1 MRRCLLLGTAAN
13 LTGRQSAQR
22 TYARVAFTGAGL
34 CLLGRRRTGP
44 PGNRQGG
51 LRRERA
57 RWRSAQPPTR
67 RR

>member
-1 MRRCLLLGTAAN
+1 MRRCLLLETAAN
-13 LTGRQSAQR
+13 LTRRQGAQR
-22 TYARVAFTGAGL
+22 THARVVFTGAGL
-34 CLLGRRRTGP
+34 CLLCRRKTGP
-44 PGNRQGG
+44 ARNRQGG